1 MFIAQVNG
9 IFPRNVKAL
18 MWGEFLEA
26 QMSAL
31 CFFISKHTSLVI
43 TYSLLGLA
51 VVGFQISVFGSALVL
66 KSMPISPLDVVVKLK
81 LSIVCRSTFGEIQ
94 KI

>member
-1 MFIAQVNG
+1 
-9 IFPRNVKAL
+9 

-31 CFFISKHTSLVI
+31 CFFKHTSLVI
-43 TYSLLGLA
+43 TYSPLGLA

-66 KSMPISPLDVVVKLK
+66 KSMLISPLDVVVKLK
-81 LSIVCRSTFGEIQ
+81 LSVVCRSTFGEIQ